1 MSKRIFGLVAGLI
14 WSSTAFAQ
22 VPVIDAANLTQAQQT
37 AANTKQILATDQ
49 AILSNV
55 QKTLQAVTGNR
66 SSLA

>member
-1 MSKRIFGLVAGLI
+1 MSKHFLGLVAGLI
-14 WSSTAFAQ
+14 WSSCALAQ

-55 QKTLQAVTGNR
+55 QGDLLKSQPA
-66 SSLA
+66 